1 MRKVFY
7 TWGSGMGKT
16 NEKLQPSCPGAKL
29 MEGKVWKKDA
39 NGSDLAAWAEN
50 PVCGL

>member
-16 NEKLQPSCPGAKL
+16 NEKLQLSCPGAKL

-39 NGSDLAAWAEN
+39 NGSDLAVWAEN